1 LFSQSNTSPVT
12 YRCADRLAQA
22 FVHHGVDTVFALS
35 GNQIMPLF
43 DAFNETPI
51 RLVHT
56 RHEAAAVYMAE
67 AYARVSGRLGIA
79 LVTAGPGFGNALG
92 ALYSASMSE
101 APVVLISGDAPLSQ
115 DGSGA
120 FQQLDQV
127 KTASPLVKSSFR
139 LSAGEDPARVFAG
152 AAWRAQNGIPGPV
165 HIALPCDVVD
175 TRMEFPSLPALDDV
189 SAHDVDDRESLTAD
203 QIVQIKELLAAAKR
217 PIILAGPHLFR
228 AARQHKQTALSEAL
242 CTPVVVLDSPRGL
255 RDPAL
260 GAIQE
265 VLLCADCVLYL
276 GKPVDFTSGF
286 GYTDVMPADTIM
298 VVAGNQA
305 MLDRAEAL
313 IKDRLAFSATGNPAA
328 LADKFIHA
336 PLQSDPAYTI
346 NSVRIEWNKRV
357 HQALHHRQ
365 LAQRDADALISRQIV
380 ETVERVLRQYPQTIL
395 VCDGGEFGQWAQGF
409 THSNNRLTNGPS
421 GAIGAS
427 LPYAIG
433 AKIACPDAPVIA
445 MMGDGTAGF
454 HLAEFE
460 TAARQK
466 LAITVLIGNDSR
478 WNAEHLIQ
486 LTRYGVDRA
495 RDCELSEDVHY
506 ETVAQ
511 GLGCEGVLVSVPNEL
526 HGVLCHSLQSPT
538 TTCINVMMPGAAA
551 PQYTALNLINTHH

>member
-1 LFSQSNTSPVT
+1 
-12 YRCADRLAQA
+12 
-22 FVHHGVDTVFALS
+22 
-35 GNQIMPLF
+35 MPLF
-43 DAFNETPI
+43 DAFNGTSV
-51 RLVHT
+51 RLVHA

-67 AYARVSGRLGIA
+67 AYARVSGRLGVA

-92 ALYSASMSE
+92 ALYSALMSE

-127 KTASPLVKSSFR
+127 KAASPFVKSSLR
-139 LSAGEDPARVFAG
+139 LSDDGDPARVFAR

-165 HIALPCDVVD
+165 HIALPFDVVD
-175 TRMEFPSLPALDDV
+175 ARMEFASLPALDEV
-189 SAHDVDDRESLTAD
+189 LGHDVDDRESLTAE
-203 QIVQIKELLAAAKR
+203 QIMRIKDALAAAKR

-228 AARQHKQTALSEAL
+228 AARRHKQTALSEAL

-260 GAIQE
+260 GALQE
-265 VLLCADCVLYL
+265 ALVCADCVLYL
-276 GKPVDFTSGF
+276 GKPVDFTSGY
-286 GYTDVMPADTIM
+286 GNTEVMPADTIM

-305 MLDRAEAL
+305 MVDRAEAL
-313 IKDRLAFSATGNPAA
+313 IKDRLALSATGNSLA
-328 LADKFIHA
+328 LVDKFLDVPLRSA
-336 PLQSDPAYTI
+336 PACTIDP
-346 NSVRIEWNKRV
+346 SRIEWNKTV
-357 HQALHHRQ
+357 DQALLHRQ
-365 LAQRDADALISRQIV
+365 LARPDADSLISKQIV
-380 ETVERVLRQYPQTIL
+380 ETVEGVLGQHSDTIL

-409 THSNNRLTNGPS
+409 THPINRLTNGPS

-433 AKIACPDAPVIA
+433 AKIACPDVPVIA
-445 MMGDGTAGF
+445 MMGDGTSGF

-460 TAARQK
+460 TAARQE

-478 WNAEHLIQ
+478 WNAEYLIQ
-486 LTRYGVDRA
+486 VTRYGVDRA
-495 RDCELSEDVHY
+495 RDCELSENVHY

-511 GLGCEGVLVSVPNEL
+511 GLGCEGVLVSELNEL
-526 HGVLCHSLQSPT
+526 PGVLSDSLQSPT

>member
-1 LFSQSNTSPVT
+1 
-12 YRCADRLAQA
+12 LAQA

-43 DAFNETPI
+43 DAFNETSI
-51 RLVHT
+51 RVVHT

-67 AYARVSGRLGIA
+67 AYASVSGRLGIA

-92 ALYSASMSE
+92 ALYSALMSE
-101 APVVLISGDAPLSQ
+101 APVVLISGDTPLSQ

-127 KTASPLVKSSFR
+127 KAASPFVKSSFR
-139 LSAGEDPARVFAG
+139 LSAGEDPARVFAR
-152 AAWRAQNGIPGPV
+152 AAWSAQNGVPGPV
-165 HIALPCDVVD
+165 HIALPFDVVD
-175 TRMEFPSLPALDDV
+175 ARMELASYPALDDV
-189 SAHDVDDRESLTAD
+189 NVHDVDDEESLTAGH
-203 QIVQIKELLAAAKR
+203 IARIKDSLAAAER
-217 PIILAGPHLFR
+217 PIILVGPHLFR
-228 AARQHKQTALSEAL
+228 AERRYKQTALCEAL

-260 GAIQE
+260 GALQE
-265 VLLCADCVLYL
+265 VLACVDCVLYL

-286 GYTDVMPADTIM
+286 GNTDVIPADTIM

-305 MLDRAEAL
+305 MLDRAEVL
-313 IKDRLAFSATGNPAA
+313 IKDRLALSTTGNPAA
-328 LADKFIHA
+328 LVDKFLDV
-336 PLQSDPAYTI
+336 PLQSDSAYTI
-346 NSVRIEWNKRV
+346 NSSRTEWNKTV
-357 HQALHHRQ
+357 DQALHHRQ
-365 LAQRDADALISRQIV
+365 LARQDADSLISKQIV
-380 ETVERVLRQYPQTIL
+380 ETVERVLGQYPSTIV

-409 THSNNRLTNGPS
+409 THPINRLTNGPS

-445 MMGDGTAGF
+445 IMGDGTSGF

-460 TAARQK
+460 TAARQE

-486 LTRYGVDRA
+486 VTRYGVDRA

-511 GLGCEGVLVSVPNEL
+511 GLGCEGALISEL
-526 HGVLCHSLQSPT
+526 SELPGILSDSLQSPT
-538 TTCINVMMPGAAA
+538 TTCINVLMPGAAA